1 MELYQHMGM
10 KRIVVIASG
19 RGSNFQAI
27 IDRVCDGT
35 IPAQITRLITD
46 NPSAY
51 AIKRAEHHNI
61 PVSVINYSDYS
72 AREDY
77 NQALEKAMTECRADL
92 FVLAGYMRLLKPET
106 VRTFAGQMINI
117 HPALL
122 PSFSGLHA
130 QQQALDYGV
139 KIAGCTVH
147 FVDEGMDTGPI
158 ILQYPVVVLN
168 GDTEASL
175 AARIMECEHLALP
188 QAVKLFCED
197 RLEIIGRKVII
208 NEDRKE

>member
-1 MELYQHMGM
+1 M
-10 KRIVVIASG
+10 KRIAVLASG

-27 IDRVCDGT
+27 IDKVSDGT
-35 IPAQITRLITD
+35 IPAEIVCLITD

-51 AIKRAEHHNI
+51 AIERAGNHNI
-61 PVSVINYSDYS
+61 PVSVISFSDYPD
-72 AREDY
+72 REQY
-77 NQALEKAMTECRADL
+77 NQALEKTMIKCGADL

-106 VRTFAGQMINI
+106 VRTFSGKMINI

-130 QQQALDYGV
+130 QKQALDYGV

-158 ILQYPVVVLN
+158 ILQSPVVVLN
-168 GDTEASL
+168 NDTEDSL
-175 AARIMECEHLALP
+175 AERIMEFEHQALP
-188 QAVKLFCED
+188 HAVKLFCED
-197 RLEIIGRKVII
+197 RLEIDGRRVIVHDTPS
-208 NEDRKE
+208 E

>member
-1 MELYQHMGM
+1 M
-10 KRIVVIASG
+10 RDC
-19 RGSNFQAI
+19 N
-27 IDRVCDGT
+27 
-35 IPAQITRLITD
+35 
-46 NPSAY
+46 
-51 AIKRAEHHNI
+51 
-61 PVSVINYSDYS
+61 
-72 AREDY
+72 
-77 NQALEKAMTECRADL
+77 ADL
-92 FVLAGYMRLLKPET
+92 FVLAGYMRLLKSET
-106 VRTFAGQMINI
+106 VRAFSGKMINI

-168 GDTEASL
+168 DDTEASL
-175 AARIMECEHLALP
+175 AERIMEFEHLILP

-197 RLEIIGRKVII
+197 RLEISGRRVII
-208 NEDRKE
+208 NESGGE

>member
-1 MELYQHMGM
+1 M
-10 KRIVVIASG
+10 KRIAVIASG

-35 IPAQITRLITD
+35 IPAQITCLITD

-51 AIKRAEHHNI
+51 AIKRAENHNI
-61 PVSVINYSDYS
+61 PVSVINFSEYADR
-72 AREDY
+72 ALY
-77 NQALEKAMTECRADL
+77 NQALENAMRECRADL

-106 VRTFAGQMINI
+106 VRAFAGKMINI

-130 QQQALDYGV
+130 QRQALDYGV

-168 GDTEASL
+168 SDTEESL
-175 AARIMECEHLALP
+175 AARIMEFEHVALP

-197 RLEIIGRKVII
+197 RLEVSGRKVII
-208 NEDRKE
+208 NDDQRE

>member
-1 MELYQHMGM
+1 MGM
-10 KRIVVIASG
+10 KRIAVIASG

-35 IPAQITRLITD
+35 IPAQIACLITD

-51 AIKRAEHHNI
+51 AIKRAEKHNI
-61 PVSVINYSDYS
+61 PVSLINFSEYPD
-72 AREDY
+72 REHY
-77 NQALEKAMTECRADL
+77 NQALEKAMRDCNADL
-92 FVLAGYMRLLKPET
+92 FVLAGYMRLLKSET
-106 VRTFAGQMINI
+106 VRAFSGKMINI

-168 GDTEASL
+168 DDTEASL
-175 AARIMECEHLALP
+175 AERIMEFEHLILP
-188 QAVKLFCED
+188 QAVKLICED
-197 RLEIIGRKVII
+197 RLEISGRRVII
-208 NEDRKE
+208 NESGGE

>member
-1 MELYQHMGM
+1 M
-10 KRIVVIASG
+10 KRIAVLASG

-27 IDRVCDGT
+27 IDRVSDRT
-35 IPAQITRLITD
+35 IPAEIVCLITD

-51 AIKRAEHHNI
+51 AIDRAKAHNI
-61 PVSVINYSDYS
+61 PVSVISFSDYPD
-72 AREDY
+72 REFY
-77 NQALEKAMTECRADL
+77 NAALERAMQDCNADL

-106 VRTFAGQMINI
+106 VRAFAGKMINI

-130 QQQALDYGV
+130 QKQALDYGV

-158 ILQYPVVVLN
+158 ILQCPVMVMDN
-168 GDTEASL
+168 DTEESL
-175 AARIMECEHLALP
+175 AARIMEFEHSALP
-188 QAVKLFCED
+188 EAVKLFCED
-197 RLEIIGRKVII
+197 RLEIIGRRVIVH
-208 NEDRKE
+208 NARDE

>member
-1 MELYQHMGM
+1 MGM
-10 KRIVVIASG
+10 KRIAVLASG

-35 IPAQITRLITD
+35 IPAEFACLITD

-51 AIKRAEHHNI
+51 AIKRAEKHDI
-61 PVSVINYSDYS
+61 SVSVVSFSDYPD
-72 AREDY
+72 RESY
-77 NQALEKAMTECRADL
+77 NQALEKAMQESGADL

-106 VRTFAGQMINI
+106 VRGFAGKMINI

-147 FVDEGMDTGPI
+147 FVDEGMDTGLI
-158 ILQYPVVVLN
+158 ILQYPVVVLSD
-168 GDTEASL
+168 DTEESL
-175 AARIMECEHLALP
+175 AARIMEFEHLSLP
-188 QAVKLFCED
+188 LAVKLFCED
-197 RLEIIGRKVII
+197 RLEVSGRTVII
-208 NEDRKE
+208 HDHQDE

>member
-1 MELYQHMGM
+1 M
-10 KRIVVIASG
+10 KRIAMLASG

-35 IPAQITRLITD
+35 IPAQIVCLITD

-51 AIKRAEHHNI
+51 AIKRAENHKI
-61 PVSVINYSDYS
+61 PVFVINFSDYPE
-72 AREDY
+72 RESY
-77 NQALEKAMTECRADL
+77 NQALEKAMKECRADL

-106 VRTFAGQMINI
+106 VRVFAGKMINI

-130 QQQALDYGV
+130 HRQALDYGV

-158 ILQYPVVVLN
+158 ILQYPVVVLSS
-168 GDTEASL
+168 DTEESL
-175 AARIMECEHLALP
+175 AGRIMEFEHQALP
-188 QAVKLFCED
+188 QAVKLFCEE
-197 RLEIIGRKVII
+197 RLEISGRKVII
-208 NEDRKE
+208 NDHQDE

>member
-1 MELYQHMGM
+1 M
-10 KRIVVIASG
+10 KRIAVIASG

-27 IDRVCDGT
+27 IDGVCGGT
-35 IPAQITRLITD
+35 IPAEVVCLITD

-51 AIKRAEHHNI
+51 AIERAKKHNI
-61 PVSVINYSDYS
+61 PVSVIPFSDYPD
-72 AREDY
+72 RESY
-77 NQALEKAMTECRADL
+77 NQALEKAMKECRADL

-106 VRTFAGQMINI
+106 VRAFAGKMINI

-122 PSFSGLHA
+122 PGFSGLHA

-158 ILQYPVVVLN
+158 ILQYPVVVLSS
-168 GDTEASL
+168 DTEESL
-175 AARIMECEHLALP
+175 ATRIMEFEHQALP

-197 RLEIIGRKVII
+197 RLEISGRTVII
-208 NEDRKE
+208 NDSRDE

>member
-1 MELYQHMGM
+1 M
-10 KRIVVIASG
+10 KRIAVLASG

-35 IPAQITRLITD
+35 IPAQIACLITD

-51 AIKRAEHHNI
+51 AIKRAEKHNI
-61 PVSVINYSDYS
+61 PVSVINYSDYPD
-72 AREDY
+72 RESY
-77 NQALEKAMTECRADL
+77 NQALEKAMKECRADL

-106 VRTFAGQMINI
+106 VRVFAGKMINI

-130 QQQALDYGV
+130 HRQALDYGV

-158 ILQYPVVVLN
+158 ILQYPVVVLSS
-168 GDTEASL
+168 DTEESL
-175 AARIMECEHLALP
+175 AARIMEFEHLALP
-188 QAVKLFCED
+188 QAVKLFCEE
-197 RLEIIGRKVII
+197 RLEISGRKVII
-208 NEDRKE
+208 NGTPDE